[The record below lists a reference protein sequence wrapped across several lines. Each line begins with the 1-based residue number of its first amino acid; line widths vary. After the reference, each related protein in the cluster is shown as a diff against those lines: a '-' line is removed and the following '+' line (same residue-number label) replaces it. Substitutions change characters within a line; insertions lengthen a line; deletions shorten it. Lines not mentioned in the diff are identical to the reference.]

1 MYTAVITLVPD
12 AKTIEWEVKLFGV
25 PITGNKGKEVVAI
38 WDVLEFDNAKTFYT
52 DSNGLEMQQR
62 TLDQRPGWTLD
73 TIDKVSSNY
82 YPINSAIAIRGKYS
96 QNQITVMND
105 RS

>member
-1 MYTAVITLVPD
+1 MFNKVKNKFKSWTGGKVEYDIEMYTAVITLVPD

-62 TLDQRPGWTLD
+62 TLD
-73 TIDKVSSNY
+73 
-82 YPINSAIAIRGKYS
+82 
-96 QNQITVMND
+96 
-105 RS
+105 